1 MQPMNAPAPRRQPL
15 RLAGSFFLLGAAL
28 TALWLHPPPATAPVG
43 GLSAS
48 TRSRL
53 EQLPAPVT
61 IRFYSLLPDP
71 SAAPLTAFAGRA
83 AGLLDAIQAAS
94 GGQVRITRL
103 TSLAETNANAAS
115 ADGLQAFNLDQ
126 GDASFLGLTMASGK
140 NRETLARLQPEW
152 EPALEYDL
160 IRAILRVTAQP
171 APPKPPPVVAQP
183 SPETLATIHRLIP
196 DVDAT
201 SVEAASQLF
210 HVEFLKECESAGM
223 EMEAQINAA
232 QQQVI
237 QAQNG
242 GSQAEIE
249 AARKHLLQ
257 VQMAQTDKVKQVAT
271 RLQTRLAVFQ
281 TLKHPAAN
289 NPD

>member
-1 MQPMNAPAPRRQPL
+1 
-15 RLAGSFFLLGAAL
+15 
-28 TALWLHPPPATAPVG
+28 
-43 GLSAS
+43 
-48 TRSRL
+48 
-53 EQLPAPVT
+53 
-61 IRFYSLLPDP
+61 
-71 SAAPLTAFAGRA
+71 
-83 AGLLDAIQAAS
+83 
-94 GGQVRITRL
+94 
-103 TSLAETNANAAS
+103 
-115 ADGLQAFNLDQ
+115 
-126 GDASFLGLTMASGK
+126 
-140 NRETLARLQPEW
+140 
-152 EPALEYDL
+152 
-160 IRAILRVTAQP
+160 
-171 APPKPPPVVAQP
+171 
-183 SPETLATIHRLIP
+183 
-196 DVDAT
+196 
-201 SVEAASQLF
+201 
-210 HVEFLKECESAGM
+210 M